1 MSHVSSQQAGTARR
15 WYERLSGRAYGLI
28 GVGLIAAAAVVLLA
42 MGRVPICTC
51 GTVKLWTGE
60 VFSADNSQHISDWY
74 TPSHIVHG
82 VLFFGLLWLLARRLP
97 LGARALV
104 AIAIEAGWEILE
116 NSPIIID
123 RYRAATAALGYT
135 GDSVLNSVS
144 DILFMVVG
152 FFLAARL
159 PVWASVALVLAL
171 EIFTAVMIR
180 DNLTLNIIMLLW
192 PLDAIRNWQLG
203 L

>member
-1 MSHVSSQQAGTARR
+1 MARR
-15 WYERLSGRAYGLI
+15 APRG
-28 GVGLIAAAAVVLLA
+28 
-42 MGRVPICTC
+42 
-51 GTVKLWTGE
+51 
-60 VFSADNSQHISDWY
+60 
-74 TPSHIVHG
+74 
-82 VLFFGLLWLLARRLP
+82 LP
-97 LGARALV
+97 LGLRAVV

-159 PVWASVALVLAL
+159 PVWASVALVVAL
-171 EIFTAVMIR
+171 ELFTAAMIR
-180 DNLTLNIIMLLW
+180 DNLTLNIVMLLW